1 MNCKIMGIL
10 NLTDDSFFDGG
21 QYTDKKT
28 QKERVNKMITDGVD
42 IIDIGSMS
50 TKPGSYEISEAEE
63 LNKITNAMSW
73 IRYEYPDVV
82 LSIDTYRASVA
93 EAAIKLGANM
103 INDVSGGSFDDKM
116 FDIVAKYNIP
126 YIMMHTSAKPHE
138 MQNKTEYGNLI
149 EDIIHFFKL
158 QISILDAK
166 QFNNIIIDPGF
177 GFGKTV
183 EQNYHILTNLNRF
196 KELGYPVL
204 VGISR
209 KSMIYRLLN
218 VTPQEAL
225 NGTTAAHTIAMMQ
238 GADFLR
244 VHDVREAV
252 EVRTIIGLC
261 KY

>member
-21 QYTDKKT
+21 QYVDKKS
-28 QKERVNKMITDGVD
+28 QKERVNSMIADGVD
-42 IIDIGSMS
+42 IIDIGAMS
-50 TKPGSYEISEAEE
+50 TKPGSYEISETEE
-63 LNKITNAMSW
+63 LNKIVNVVSW
-73 IRYEYPDVV
+73 IKHEYPNVI

-103 INDVSGGSFDDKM
+103 INDVSGGSFDAKM
-116 FDIVAKYNIP
+116 FDVIAKYNLP

-138 MQNKTEYGNLI
+138 MQNKTEYDNLI

-158 QISILDAK
+158 QISILGAK

-183 EQNYHILTNLNRF
+183 QQNYHILANLNKF

-218 VTPQEAL
+218 VTPQQAL
-225 NGTTAAHTIAMMQ
+225 NGTTVAHTIAMMQ

-244 VHDVREAV
+244 VHDVKEAV
-252 EVRTIIGLC
+252 EARTIVATC
-261 KY
+261 K